1 MRLRYTTAFADD
13 IEKQINF
20 YTEKLGFKVADK
32 KFLYNDSECPVLYT
46 SSLDLFLI
54 VANPGQNSNSES
66 FIILNTYDCLNDY
79 HTLKLAGV
87 CFNKEPQYLP
97 MGLAAEF
104 FDPGNNRVLLLEERN
119 YNKS

>member
-13 IEKQINF
+13 IEKQIDF
-20 YTEKLGFKVADK
+20 YTEKLGFKVAEK
-32 KFLYNDSECPVLYT
+32 SFLYNDSECPVLYT

-54 VANPGQNSNSES
+54 IANSGENSNSAGC
-66 FIILNTYDCLNDY
+66 IILNTHDCLNDY

-87 CFNKEPQYLP
+87 CFCKAPRYLP

-104 FDPGNNRVLLLEERN
+104 LDPGNNRVLLLEERT